1 MFNGMKKVILMAC
14 AVAMLATVQAK
25 PADNAKLSINKNNIK
40 VWTIQNSQNPV
51 FLYKAET
58 TYDTAL
64 EKAVSLILDV
74 DHAVKW
80 VPYMGSIKVL
90 SRDDKKGEFL
100 LYMVLDFPFPLK
112 DRDLVVQGKMIKD
125 AQGIITIK
133 NKAVDK
139 GYAKNPDYVRL
150 THYEGDWT
158 FQKLANNKIK
168 VSTYGY
174 ANPEGS
180 IPLTF
185 VNMFVQ
191 QQPYQMLQKMKMEL
205 GKPSSIP
212 ALPEA
217 LR

>member
-1 MFNGMKKVILMAC
+1 MKKVILMTC
-14 AVAMLATVQAK
+14 AVAMFATAQAK
-25 PADNAKLSINKNNIK
+25 LLDNAKLSMNKNNIK
-40 VWTIQNSQNPV
+40 VWTYQNSQNPV

-58 TYDTAL
+58 IYDTPL
-64 EKAVSLILDV
+64 EKAVGLILDV

-80 VPYMGSIKVL
+80 VPYMGSVKVL

-112 DRDLVVQGKMIKD
+112 DRDLVVQGKMVKD
-125 AQGIITIK
+125 AQGVISIK
-133 NKAVDK
+133 NKAIDK

-150 THYEGDWT
+150 THYEGDWS
-158 FQKLANNKIK
+158 FQKLANNKVK

-191 QQPYQMLQKMKMEL
+191 QQPYQMLQKMKLEL
-205 GKPSSIP
+205 AQRSSIP

>member
-1 MFNGMKKVILMAC
+1 MKKVILMAC
-14 AVAMLATVQAK
+14 AVACLAAAQAK
-25 PADNAKLSINKNNIK
+25 PVDNAKLSIHKNNIK
-40 VWTIQNSQNPV
+40 VWTYQNSQNPV

-58 TYDTAL
+58 TYDTPF
-64 EKAVSLILDV
+64 EKAVGLILDV

-80 VPYMGSIKVL
+80 VPYMGSVKVL

-139 GYAKNPDYVRL
+139 AYAKNPDYIRL

-158 FQKLANNKIK
+158 FQKLANNKVK

-180 IPLTF
+180 IPVGF

-191 QQPYQMLQKMKMEL
+191 QQPYQMLQKMKIEL
-205 GKPSSIP
+205 AKPSRP
-212 ALPEA
+212 VLLPQA
-217 LR
+217 VR

>member
-1 MFNGMKKVILMAC
+1 MKKVILMTC
-14 AVAMLATVQAK
+14 AVAMFATAQAK
-25 PADNAKLSINKNNIK
+25 PLDNAKLSMNKNNIK
-40 VWTIQNSQNPV
+40 VWTYQNSQNPV

-58 TYDTAL
+58 IYDTPL
-64 EKAVSLILDV
+64 EKAVGLILDV

-80 VPYMGSIKVL
+80 VPYMGSVKVL

-112 DRDLVVQGKMIKD
+112 DRDLVVQGKILKD
-125 AQGIITIK
+125 AQGVISIK
-133 NKAVDK
+133 NKAIDK

-150 THYEGDWT
+150 THYEGDWS
-158 FQKLANNKIK
+158 FQKLANNKVK

-191 QQPYQMLQKMKMEL
+191 QQPYQMLQKMKLEL
-205 GKPSSIP
+205 AKRSNIP

>member
-1 MFNGMKKVILMAC
+1 MKKVILMAC

-25 PADNAKLSINKNNIK
+25 PVDNAKLSINKNNIK
-40 VWTIQNSQNPV
+40 VWTFQNSQNPV
-51 FLYKAET
+51 FIYKAET
-58 TYDTAL
+58 TYDSPL
-64 EKAVSLILDV
+64 EKAVNLILDI
-74 DHAVKW
+74 DHAVQW

-112 DRDLVVQGKMIKD
+112 NRDLVVQGTIMKD

-158 FQKLANNKIK
+158 FQKLANNKTK

-174 ANPEGS
+174 ANPEGA
-180 IPLTF
+180 IPLSF

-191 QQPYQMLQKMKMEL
+191 QQPYQMLQKMKTEL
-205 GKPSSIP
+205 GKPSSVA

>member
-1 MFNGMKKVILMAC
+1 MKKVILMTC
-14 AVAMLATVQAK
+14 AVAMFATAQAK
-25 PADNAKLSINKNNIK
+25 PLDNAKLSMNKNNIK
-40 VWTIQNSQNPV
+40 VWTYQNSQNPV

-58 TYDTAL
+58 IYDTPL
-64 EKAVSLILDV
+64 EKAVGLILDV

-80 VPYMGSIKVL
+80 VPYMGSVKVL

-112 DRDLVVQGKMIKD
+112 DRDLVVQGKIVKD
-125 AQGIITIK
+125 AQGVISIK
-133 NKAVDK
+133 NKAIDK

-150 THYEGDWT
+150 THYEGDWS
-158 FQKLANNKIK
+158 FQKLANNKVK

-191 QQPYQMLQKMKMEL
+191 QQPYQMLQKMKLEL
-205 GKPSSIP
+205 VQRSSIP

>member
-1 MFNGMKKVILMAC
+1 MKKVILMTC
-14 AVAMLATVQAK
+14 AVAMFATAQAK
-25 PADNAKLSINKNNIK
+25 PLDNAKLSMNKNNIK
-40 VWTIQNSQNPV
+40 VWTYQNSQNPV

-58 TYDTAL
+58 IYDTPL
-64 EKAVSLILDV
+64 EKAVGLILDV

-80 VPYMGSIKVL
+80 VPYMGSVKVL

-112 DRDLVVQGKMIKD
+112 DRDLVVQGKMVKD
-125 AQGIITIK
+125 AQGVISIK
-133 NKAVDK
+133 NKAIDK

-150 THYEGDWT
+150 THYEGDWS
-158 FQKLANNKIK
+158 FQKLANNKVK

-191 QQPYQMLQKMKMEL
+191 QQPYQMLQKMKLEL
-205 GKPSSIP
+205 AKRSNIP
-212 ALPEA
+212 ALPEV

>member
-1 MFNGMKKVILMAC
+1 MKKVIFMVC
-14 AVAMLATVQAK
+14 TVAMLATVQAK
-25 PADNAKLSINKNNIK
+25 PVDNAKLSINKNNIK
-40 VWTIQNSQNPV
+40 VWTYQNSQNPV

-58 TYDTAL
+58 TYDTPV
-64 EKAVSLILDV
+64 EKAVGLILDV

-112 DRDLVVQGKMIKD
+112 DRDLVVQGKMMKD
-125 AQGIITIK
+125 AQGIISIK

-139 GYAKNPDYVRL
+139 GYPKNPDYIRL

-158 FQKLANNKIK
+158 FQKLANNKVK

-191 QQPYQMLQKMKMEL
+191 QQPYQMLQKMKAEL
-205 GKPSSIP
+205 VKSSNIP
-212 ALPEA
+212 LLPEA

>member
-1 MFNGMKKVILMAC
+1 MILMAC
-14 AVAMLATVQAK
+14 TAALIASAHAA
-25 PADNAKLSINKNNIK
+25 PFEHAKLSIDKQNIK
-40 VWTIQNSQNPV
+40 VWTYQNSQNPV

-58 TYDTAL
+58 IYDTPL
-64 EKAVSLILDV
+64 EKAVGLILDV
-74 DHAVKW
+74 DHAVQW
-80 VPYMGSIKVL
+80 VPYMGSVKVL

-112 DRDLVVQGKMIKD
+112 DRDLVVQGKMVKD
-125 AQGIITIK
+125 AQGVISIK
-133 NKAVDK
+133 NKAIDK

-150 THYEGDWT
+150 THYEGDWS
-158 FQKLANNKIK
+158 FQKLANNKVK

-191 QQPYQMLQKMKMEL
+191 QQPYQMLQKMKLEL
-205 GKPSSIP
+205 AKRSNIP

>member
-1 MFNGMKKVILMAC
+1 
-14 AVAMLATVQAK
+14 
-25 PADNAKLSINKNNIK
+25 LSINKNNIK
-40 VWTIQNSQNPV
+40 VWTYQDERNPV

-58 TYDTAL
+58 TYNVPI
-64 EKAVSLILDV
+64 ENAVSLILDV

-90 SRDDKKGEFL
+90 SRDDKKGDFT

-112 DRDLVVQGKMIKD
+112 DRDLIVQGKMIKD
-125 AQGIITIK
+125 ANGQIIIK
-133 NKAVDK
+133 NKAIQT
-139 GYAKNPDYVRL
+139 GYALNPNYVRL
-150 THYEGDWT
+150 TDYQGDWT
-158 FQKLANNKIK
+158 FQKLANNKVK

-191 QQPYQMLQKMKMEL
+191 QQPYQMLQKMKTEL
-205 GKPSSIP
+205 AKPVTTP
-212 ALPEA
+212 VLPEA

>member
-1 MFNGMKKVILMAC
+1 MKKVILMTC
-14 AVAMLATVQAK
+14 AVAIFATAQAK
-25 PADNAKLSINKNNIK
+25 PLDNAKLSMNKNNIK
-40 VWTIQNSQNPV
+40 VWTYQNSQNPV

-58 TYDTAL
+58 IYDTPL
-64 EKAVSLILDV
+64 EKAVGLILDV

-80 VPYMGSIKVL
+80 VPYMGSVKVL

-112 DRDLVVQGKMIKD
+112 DRDLVVQGKMVKD
-125 AQGIITIK
+125 AQGVISIK
-133 NKAVDK
+133 NKAIDK

-150 THYEGDWT
+150 THYEGDWS
-158 FQKLANNKIK
+158 FQKLANNKVK

-191 QQPYQMLQKMKMEL
+191 QQPYQMLQKMKLEL
-205 GKPSSIP
+205 AQRSSIP

>member
-1 MFNGMKKVILMAC
+1 MKKVILMTC
-14 AVAMLATVQAK
+14 AVAMFATAQAK
-25 PADNAKLSINKNNIK
+25 PLDNAKLSMNKNNIK
-40 VWTIQNSQNPV
+40 VWTYQNSQNPV

-58 TYDTAL
+58 IYDTPL
-64 EKAVSLILDV
+64 EKAVGLILDV
-74 DHAVKW
+74 DHAVQW
-80 VPYMGSIKVL
+80 VPYMGSVKVL

-112 DRDLVVQGKMIKD
+112 DRDLVVQGKMVKD
-125 AQGIITIK
+125 AQGVISIK
-133 NKAVDK
+133 NKAIDK

-150 THYEGDWT
+150 THYEGDWS
-158 FQKLANNKIK
+158 FQKLANNKVK

-191 QQPYQMLQKMKMEL
+191 QQPYQMLQKMKLEL
-205 GKPSSIP
+205 AQLSSIP

>member
-1 MFNGMKKVILMAC
+1 MKKVILMAC

-25 PADNAKLSINKNNIK
+25 PVDNAKLSINKNNIK
-40 VWTIQNSQNPV
+40 VWTFQNSQNPV
-51 FLYKAET
+51 FIYKAET
-58 TYDTAL
+58 TYDSPL
-64 EKAVSLILDV
+64 EKAVNLILDI
-74 DHAVKW
+74 DHAVQW

-112 DRDLVVQGKMIKD
+112 NRDLVVQGKIMKD

-158 FQKLANNKIK
+158 FQKLANNKTK

-174 ANPEGS
+174 VNPEGA
-180 IPLTF
+180 IPLSF

-191 QQPYQMLQKMKMEL
+191 QQPYQMLQKMKTEL
-205 GKPSSIP
+205 GKPSSVA

>member
-1 MFNGMKKVILMAC
+1 MKKVILMVC
-14 AVAMLATVQAK
+14 AVAMLATAQAK
-25 PADNAKLSINKNNIK
+25 PVDNAKLSINKNNIK
-40 VWTIQNSQNPV
+40 VWTYQNSQNPV

-58 TYDTAL
+58 TYDTPF
-64 EKAVSLILDV
+64 EKAVGLILDV

-112 DRDLVVQGKMIKD
+112 DRDLVVQGKMVKD
-125 AQGIITIK
+125 AQGIVMIK

-139 GYAKNPDYVRL
+139 AYAKNPNYIRL
-150 THYEGDWT
+150 THYEGDWS
-158 FQKLANNKIK
+158 FQKLANNRVK

-191 QQPYQMLQKMKMEL
+191 QQPYQMLQKMKTEL
-205 GKPSSIP
+205 AKPSSIP
-212 ALPEA
+212 LLPEA

>member
-1 MFNGMKKVILMAC
+1 MKKLILMAC
-14 AVAMLATVQAK
+14 AVAFTATAQSTSVQ
-25 PADNAKLSINKNNIK
+25 NAKLSINKNNIK
-40 VWTIQNSQNPV
+40 VWTYQDERNPV

-58 TYDTAL
+58 TYNVPI
-64 EKAVSLILDV
+64 ENAVSLILDV

-90 SRDDKKGEFL
+90 SRDDKKGDFI

-112 DRDLVVQGKMIKD
+112 DRDLIVQGKMIKD
-125 AQGIITIK
+125 ANGQITIK
-133 NKAVDK
+133 NKAIQT
-139 GYAKNPDYVRL
+139 GYALNPNYVRL
-150 THYEGDWT
+150 TDYQGDWT
-158 FQKLANNKIK
+158 FQKLANNKVK

-191 QQPYQMLQKMKMEL
+191 QQPYQMLQKMKTEL
-205 GKPSSIP
+205 AKPVATP
-212 ALPEA
+212 VLPEA

>member
-1 MFNGMKKVILMAC
+1 MKKVILMTC
-14 AVAMLATVQAK
+14 AVAMFATAQAK
-25 PADNAKLSINKNNIK
+25 PLDNAKLSLNKNNIK
-40 VWTIQNSQNPV
+40 VWTYQNSQNPV

-58 TYDTAL
+58 IYDTPL
-64 EKAVSLILDV
+64 EKAVGLILDV

-80 VPYMGSIKVL
+80 VPYMGSVKVL

-112 DRDLVVQGKMIKD
+112 DRDLVVQGKMVKD
-125 AQGIITIK
+125 AQGVISIK
-133 NKAVDK
+133 NKAIDK

-150 THYEGDWT
+150 THYEGDWS
-158 FQKLANNKIK
+158 FQKLANNKVK

-191 QQPYQMLQKMKMEL
+191 QQPYQMLQKMKLEL
-205 GKPSSIP
+205 AQRSSIP

>member
-1 MFNGMKKVILMAC
+1 MKKVILMTC
-14 AVAMLATVQAK
+14 AVAMFATAQAK
-25 PADNAKLSINKNNIK
+25 PLDNAKLSMNKNNIK
-40 VWTIQNSQNPV
+40 VWTYQNSQNPV

-58 TYDTAL
+58 IYDTPL
-64 EKAVSLILDV
+64 EKAVGLILDV

-80 VPYMGSIKVL
+80 VPYMGSVKVL

-112 DRDLVVQGKMIKD
+112 DRDLVVQGKMVKD
-125 AQGIITIK
+125 AQGVISIK
-133 NKAVDK
+133 NKAIDK

-150 THYEGDWT
+150 THYEGDWS
-158 FQKLANNKIK
+158 FQKLANNKVK

-191 QQPYQMLQKMKMEL
+191 QQPYQMLQKMKLEL
-205 GKPSSIP
+205 AQRSSIP
-212 ALPEA
+212 GLPEA

>member
-1 MFNGMKKVILMAC
+1 MKKVILMAC
-14 AVAMLATVQAK
+14 AVAMLATVQDK
-25 PADNAKLSINKNNIK
+25 PVDNAKLSINKNNIK
-40 VWTIQNSQNPV
+40 VWTFQNSQNPV
-51 FLYKAET
+51 FIYKAET
-58 TYDTAL
+58 TYDSPL
-64 EKAVSLILDV
+64 EKAVNLILDI
-74 DHAVKW
+74 DHAVQW

-112 DRDLVVQGKMIKD
+112 NRDLVVQGKIMKD

-158 FQKLANNKIK
+158 FQKLANNKTK

-174 ANPEGS
+174 ANPEGA
-180 IPLTF
+180 IPLSF

-191 QQPYQMLQKMKMEL
+191 QQPYQMLQKMKTEL
-205 GKPSSIP
+205 SKPSSIA

>member
-1 MFNGMKKVILMAC
+1 MKKVILMAC
-14 AVAMLATVQAK
+14 TVAMLATVQAK
-25 PADNAKLSINKNNIK
+25 PVDNAKLSINKNNIK
-40 VWTIQNSQNPV
+40 VWTYQNNQNPV

-58 TYDTAL
+58 TYDTPF
-64 EKAVSLILDV
+64 EKAVGLILDV

-80 VPYMGSIKVL
+80 VPYMGSVKVL

-112 DRDLVVQGKMIKD
+112 DRDLVVQGKMMKD
-125 AQGIITIK
+125 AQGIISIK

-139 GYAKNPDYVRL
+139 GYPKNPNYIRL

-158 FQKLANNKIK
+158 FQKLANNKVK

-191 QQPYQMLQKMKMEL
+191 QQPYQMLQKMKAEL
-205 GKPSSIP
+205 VRSSNIP
-212 ALPEA
+212 LLPEA

>member
-1 MFNGMKKVILMAC
+1 MKKVILMAC

-25 PADNAKLSINKNNIK
+25 PVDNAKLSMNKNNIK
-40 VWTIQNSQNPV
+40 VWTFQNSQNPV
-51 FLYKAET
+51 FIYQAET
-58 TYDTAL
+58 TYDSPL
-64 EKAVSLILDV
+64 EKAVNLILDI
-74 DHAVKW
+74 DHAVQW

-112 DRDLVVQGKMIKD
+112 NRDLVVQGKIMKD

-158 FQKLANNKIK
+158 FQKLANNKTK

-174 ANPEGS
+174 ANPEGA
-180 IPLTF
+180 IPLSF

-191 QQPYQMLQKMKMEL
+191 QQPYQMLQKMKLEL
-205 GKPSSIP
+205 AQRSSIP

>member
-1 MFNGMKKVILMAC
+1 MKKVILMAC
-14 AVAMLATVQAK
+14 AVAMFATAQAK
-25 PADNAKLSINKNNIK
+25 PLDNAKLSMNKNNIK
-40 VWTIQNSQNPV
+40 VWTYQNSQNPV

-58 TYDTAL
+58 IYDTPL
-64 EKAVSLILDV
+64 EKAVGLILDV

-80 VPYMGSIKVL
+80 VPYMGSVKVL

-112 DRDLVVQGKMIKD
+112 DRDLVVQGKMVKD
-125 AQGIITIK
+125 AQGVISIK
-133 NKAVDK
+133 NKAIDK

-150 THYEGDWT
+150 THYEGDWS
-158 FQKLANNKIK
+158 FQKLANNKVK

-191 QQPYQMLQKMKMEL
+191 QQPYQMLQKMKLEL
-205 GKPSSIP
+205 AQRSSIP

>member
-1 MFNGMKKVILMAC
+1 MKKVILMTC
-14 AVAMLATVQAK
+14 AVAMFATAQAK
-25 PADNAKLSINKNNIK
+25 PLDNAKLSMNKNNIK
-40 VWTIQNSQNPV
+40 VWTYQNSQNPV

-58 TYDTAL
+58 IYDTPL
-64 EKAVSLILDV
+64 EKAVGLILDV
-74 DHAVKW
+74 DHAVQW
-80 VPYMGSIKVL
+80 VPYMGSVKVL

-112 DRDLVVQGKMIKD
+112 DRDLVVQGKILKD
-125 AQGIITIK
+125 AQGVISIK
-133 NKAVDK
+133 NKAIDK

-150 THYEGDWT
+150 THYEGDWS
-158 FQKLANNKIK
+158 FQKLANNKVK

-191 QQPYQMLQKMKMEL
+191 QQPYQMLQKMKLEL
-205 GKPSSIP
+205 AQRSSIP

>member
-1 MFNGMKKVILMAC
+1 MKKVILMAC
-14 AVAMLATVQAK
+14 AVAMLATAQAK
-25 PADNAKLSINKNNIK
+25 PLDNAKLSMNKNNIK
-40 VWTIQNSQNPV
+40 VWTYQNSQNPV

-58 TYDTAL
+58 IYDTPL
-64 EKAVSLILDV
+64 EKAVGLILDV
-74 DHAVKW
+74 DHAVQW
-80 VPYMGSIKVL
+80 VPYMGSVKVL

-112 DRDLVVQGKMIKD
+112 DRDLVVQGKMVKD
-125 AQGIITIK
+125 AQGVISIK
-133 NKAVDK
+133 NKAIDK

-150 THYEGDWT
+150 THYEGDWS
-158 FQKLANNKIK
+158 FQKLANNKVK

-191 QQPYQMLQKMKMEL
+191 QQPYQMLQKMKLEL
-205 GKPSSIP
+205 AQRSSIP